1 MASRKLPAKPGDE
14 RDQGLGAES
23 VGDDVVSAAKALAK
37 LRWKGSTAAE
47 RSEAARVASAGRMVK
62 IPAKTRREIA
72 AKAGSSISPE
82 AAKARAAKAAETR
95 RKRAE
100 EREQIRHAS

>member
-1 MASRKLPAKPGDE
+1 MASRKLPATVGEE
-14 RDQGLGAES
+14 RNQGTGTES

-47 RSEAARVASAGRMVK
+47 RSEAARIASAGRMVK
-62 IPAKTRREIA
+62 ISAKTRKEIA
-72 AKAGSSISPE
+72 AKAASSISPE

-95 RKRAE
+95 RKNSE
-100 EREQIRHAS
+100 EKSRVRHAS